1 MSRLILLLS
10 AFCLAAAGCGRSATQ
25 RDSGGRQGP
34 QPDRAS
40 TLSGAAD
47 LGDLIVGEPIRCKN
61 LQIFP
66 VCSTVPNNEDRFTT
80 LDEGLA
86 AGTVEV
92 FEVGADGARIEA
104 EAAGRQPDA
113 DQLPPLPQAEQEV
126 AGDVNRLMVLN
137 RSGKPL
143 YLMPGEVIVGGKQD
157 RTIAREGIIC
167 SSDEPV
173 PVDVYCVEHGRWSGR
188 GETEMAA
195 LACSI
200 GLSSAEATDEETL
213 NRLAAEAKR
222 GKFVLNPGNLSKD
235 SRLAVQAGK
244 GQSAVWDSVAA
255 DNRNANVNPAS
266 GTFTANFADADV
278 AEQLKAYLDELQ
290 KPVAEQKQVVG
301 AIVAINGN
309 VQAVDVFE
317 STPLFKKLWPKL
329 LKSHA
334 LDAAN
339 AAGAAEGE
347 KLCTLGDAKAFLDT
361 ATTADVEATT
371 EGHGGL
377 VVTQRS
383 ADGVVSFS
391 AAPALPA
398 EEGEAADA
406 AYGFGGVHTSAFAE

>member
-1 MSRLILLLS
+1 
-10 AFCLAAAGCGRSATQ
+10 
-25 RDSGGRQGP
+25 
-34 QPDRAS
+34 
-40 TLSGAAD
+40 
-47 LGDLIVGEPIRCKN
+47 VGEPIRCKN

-66 VCSTVPNNEDRFTT
+66 VSSTVPKNEDRFIT

-92 FEVGADGARIEA
+92 FEVGADGARIAA
-104 EAAGRQPDA
+104 EAASAQPDA
-113 DQLPPLPQAEQEV
+113 SQLPPVPQAEQEAEQEV
-126 AGDVNRLMVLN
+126 AGEVNRLMVLN
-137 RSGKPL
+137 RSGRPL

-167 SSDEPV
+167 SSDKPV
-173 PVDVYCVEHGRWSGR
+173 PIDVYCVEHGRWSGR
-188 GETEMAA
+188 GESEMAA
-195 LACSI
+195 LA
-200 GLSSAEATDEETL
+200 SSVGFVSPEAMDEQAL

-222 GKFVLNPGNLSKD
+222 GKFVLNPGNLTKD
-235 SRLAVQAGK
+235 SRLTVQSGK

-255 DNRNANVNPAS
+255 DNRNANVNPSS
-266 GTFTANFADADV
+266 GTFTANFADADL

-301 AIVAINGN
+301 AIVAINGK

-347 KLCTLGDAKAFLDT
+347 EICTLGDAQAFLAT

-371 EGHGGL
+371 EGEGGL

-391 AAPALPA
+391 AAPAMPA
-398 EEGEAADA
+398 AEGEAADA
-406 AYGFGGVHTSAFAE
+406 AYGFGGLGGFGGVHTSAFAE